1 MEFVLDRRPTQ
12 SQRSSTQMHRQT
24 PCTQGT
30 VDNMTQQLQGMQ
42 LYHLSEQLHQQTQ
55 GKSIQENLDC
65 LGQYT
70 DHGAINHQKLNH
82 ELNNLEQ
89 AYKDLREK
97 LDTARALFTYQ
108 AMLPGPIVT
117 MDTLQ
122 GIPKGTDTIS
132 KMNLWTVLTLHM
144 NSIAQEFKRSR
155 VLKHMESQ
163 LTLHK
168 LTNQGKQLDTYL
180 CIFRLF
186 LQEISLA
193 PILDSAQFKHFE
205 NFMAALTDHVKKMI
219 FTPGEVLTLAV
230 LMGHARNCTRYS
242 VVRRMLVVL
251 HLALNIK
258 VRGSNSIPNKA
269 ANIIEYLKIGDNTSE
284 TSLENEVREI
294 IAHHY
299 HFACDCKFHCDLN
312 IPPNWL
318 EFEKFGP
325 NWKELETEIKA
336 KKTSQRLDTIY
347 VPEVE
352 IREELQYKVQIL
364 LQRQLTNSFVVSQPM
379 TRDEQELYCKA
390 NHMTYSRDHM
400 IVFLIRLMDHFPRES
415 LEFLHHK
422 LHKMEVAIM
431 QLCPC
436 THHVKFRE
444 MTQYNS
450 NSILGWA
457 HMLKA
462 NRRMEDTPLRIR
474 LGGPRKQYLL
484 PQLWDCESSS
494 KNIGMYIP
502 DRIKEATKGVL
513 VMNLLQG
520 KPEPQI
526 EVAKL
531 YWAINEYT
539 EIRTRQG
546 NSQLGQ
552 IWMSSASYRTFV
564 HIFRSRPRGPIYG
577 VPMSPMVHP
586 SQVMPIP
593 SIPTMANLPA
603 YAAVTP
609 PVVTPPKRPRFLPP
623 SEASPVGQ
631 NATKLE
637 FRLVD
642 MSHTSVTYQHNLPIS
657 NSVRESLGKVSLTK
671 RKIEEQVKTPSNPY
685 PQQIVKPKVPQQPS
699 MRMERPIQPKPS
711 EQKYFPPGPQKV
723 IRTPVHILKREVF
736 APPPRSARE
745 KGSSENPIK
754 ELAKLQ
760 EKQTKPT
767 SSVTRNKSDTQ
778 EKPLDEIKSKT
789 DRDVSQNEGL
799 PVVQEEKGDEAVS
812 SDNLDLEEIM
822 EGIQEGSA
830 SSIESTKSE

>member
-12 SQRSSTQMHRQT
+12 SQRFSTQMHRQT
-24 PCTQGT
+24 PCTQGA

-42 LYHLSEQLHQQTQ
+42 LYQLSEQLHQQTQ

-70 DHGAINHQKLNH
+70 DHGAMNHQKLNH

-132 KMNLWTVLTLHM
+132 KMNLWAALTLHM

-284 TSLENEVREI
+284 TSLDNEVREI

-299 HFACDCKFHCDLN
+299 YFACDCKFHCDLN

-325 NWKELETEIKA
+325 NWEEVETEIKT
-336 KKTSQRLDTIY
+336 KKTSQRLDTTY

-379 TRDEQELYCKA
+379 TKDEQELYCKA

-400 IVFLIRLMDHFPRES
+400 IVFLIRLMDHFPREN

-422 LHKMEVAIM
+422 LHKLEVAIM

-450 NSILGWA
+450 NSILGWV

-462 NRRMEDTPLRIR
+462 NRRIEDTPLRIR

-502 DRIKEATKGVL
+502 DRIKEATKGAL

-520 KPEPQI
+520 KPESQT

-539 EIRTRQG
+539 EIMTRQG

-577 VPMSPMVHP
+577 VPMSQIIHP

-593 SIPTMANLPA
+593 SVPTMANLPA

-609 PVVTPPKRPRFLPP
+609 PAVAPPKRPRFLPP
-623 SEASPVGQ
+623 SEASPVEQ
-631 NATKLE
+631 NAAKPLE
-637 FRLVD
+637 FRLVG
-642 MSHTSVTYQHNLPIS
+642 MSHTSVTYQHNLPTS

-671 RKIEEQVKTPSNPY
+671 RKIEEVKTPSNPY

-736 APPPRSARE
+736 APPPRSVRE

-760 EKQTKPT
+760 EKQIKPT
-767 SSVTRNKSDTQ
+767 SSVTKNNSDTQ
-778 EKPLDEIKSKT
+778 EKPLDGRKIKY
-789 DRDVSQNEGL
+789 R
-799 PVVQEEKGDEAVS
+799 
-812 SDNLDLEEIM
+812 
-822 EGIQEGSA
+822 
-830 SSIESTKSE
+830 

>member
-42 LYHLSEQLHQQTQ
+42 LYQLSEQLHQQTQ

-65 LGQYT
+65 LGQYL

-89 AYKDLREK
+89 AYKDLKGK

-122 GIPKGTDTIS
+122 GIPKGTDTTS
-132 KMNLWTVLTLHM
+132 KMNLWAVLTLHM

-163 LTLHK
+163 LSLHK

-242 VVRRMLVVL
+242 LVRRMLVVL

-284 TSLENEVREI
+284 ASLENEVREI

-299 HFACDCKFHCDLN
+299 YFACDCKFHCDLN
-312 IPPNWL
+312 ILPNWL

-325 NWKELETEIKA
+325 NWEEVETEIKT
-336 KKTSQRLDTIY
+336 KKTSQRLDTTY

-422 LHKMEVAIM
+422 LHKLEVAIM
-431 QLCPC
+431 QFCPC
-436 THHVKFRE
+436 THHTKFRE
-444 MTQYNS
+444 ITQYNI
-450 NSILGWA
+450 NSIQGWV
-457 HMLKA
+457 HMLKT

-502 DRIKEATKGVL
+502 DRIKEATKGAL

-520 KPEPQI
+520 KPESQT

-539 EIRTRQG
+539 EIMTRQG

-564 HIFRSRPRGPIYG
+564 HIFRSRPRGPIDG
-577 VPMSPMVHP
+577 VPMSPIVHP
-586 SQVMPIP
+586 SQVMPVP
-593 SIPTMANLPA
+593 PLPTMANIPA
-603 YAAVTP
+603 YAAVTTP
-609 PVVTPPKRPRFLPP
+609 VTPPKRPRYLPP
-623 SEASPVGQ
+623 LEASPVEQ
-631 NATKLE
+631 NC
-637 FRLVD
+637 
-642 MSHTSVTYQHNLPIS
+642 Y
-657 NSVRESLGKVSLTK
+657 
-671 RKIEEQVKTPSNPY
+671 
-685 PQQIVKPKVPQQPS
+685 
-699 MRMERPIQPKPS
+699 
-711 EQKYFPPGPQKV
+711 
-723 IRTPVHILKREVF
+723 RTFGV
-736 APPPRSARE
+736 
-745 KGSSENPIK
+745 
-754 ELAKLQ
+754 
-760 EKQTKPT
+760 
-767 SSVTRNKSDTQ
+767 
-778 EKPLDEIKSKT
+778 
-789 DRDVSQNEGL
+789 
-799 PVVQEEKGDEAVS
+799 
-812 SDNLDLEEIM
+812 
-822 EGIQEGSA
+822 
-830 SSIESTKSE
+830 

>member
-42 LYHLSEQLHQQTQ
+42 LYQLSEQLHQQTQ

-65 LGQYT
+65 LGQYS

-89 AYKDLREK
+89 AYKDLRGK

-122 GIPKGTDTIS
+122 GIPKGTDTTS
-132 KMNLWTVLTLHM
+132 KMNLWAVLTLHM

-284 TSLENEVREI
+284 ASLENEVREI

-299 HFACDCKFHCDLN
+299 YFACDCKFHCDLN

-325 NWKELETEIKA
+325 NWEEVETEIKT
-336 KKTSQRLDTIY
+336 KKTSQRLDTTY

-422 LHKMEVAIM
+422 LHKLEVAIM

-436 THHVKFRE
+436 THHTKFRE
-444 MTQYNS
+444 ITQYNI
-450 NSILGWA
+450 NSIQGWV
-457 HMLKA
+457 HMLKT

-502 DRIKEATKGVL
+502 DRIKEATKGAL

-520 KPEPQI
+520 KPESQT

-539 EIRTRQG
+539 EIMTRQG

-577 VPMSPMVHP
+577 VPMSPIVHP

-593 SIPTMANLPA
+593 PIPTMANLPA

-609 PVVTPPKRPRFLPP
+609 PVTPPKRPRYLPP
-623 SEASPVGQ
+623 SEASPVEQ
-631 NATKLE
+631 NVTEPLE
-637 FRLVD
+637 FRLVG
-642 MSHTSVTYQHNLPIS
+642 MSHTSITYQHNFPTS
-657 NSVRESLGKVSLTK
+657 DPVRESPGKVSSTK
-671 RKIEEQVKTPSNPY
+671 RKIEEQVKIPSNPY

-699 MRMERPIQPKPS
+699 RPILPKPS

-723 IRTPVHILKREVF
+723 IRTPMHILKREVC

-745 KGSSENPIK
+745 KGSSASPIK

-760 EKQTKPT
+760 EMQTKPT
-767 SSVTRNKSDTQ
+767 TSATRNKSDTQ
-778 EKPLDEIKSKT
+778 EKPLNEVKSIT
-789 DRDVSQNEGL
+789 GRDGSQNEKL
-799 PVVQEEKGDEAVS
+799 PVVQEEKGEEA
-812 SDNLDLEEIM
+812 DNLDLEEIM

-830 SSIESTKSE
+830 SSVESAKSG